1 MSQEKDLVL
10 GGEDTE
16 EDIDMG
22 YDLLKVIDSQI
33 IIINECREWADDLFD
48 SMPEYRVK
56 LALMAFKII
65 SKCQKN
71 LMDQI

>member
-1 MSQEKDLVL
+1 MSEEKDLVL
-10 GGEDTE
+10 GGEDTDD
-16 EDIDMG
+16 DIDMG

-56 LALMAFKII
+56 LAINAFKLIA
-65 SKCQKN
+65 KCQKA
-71 LMDQI
+71 ISESI